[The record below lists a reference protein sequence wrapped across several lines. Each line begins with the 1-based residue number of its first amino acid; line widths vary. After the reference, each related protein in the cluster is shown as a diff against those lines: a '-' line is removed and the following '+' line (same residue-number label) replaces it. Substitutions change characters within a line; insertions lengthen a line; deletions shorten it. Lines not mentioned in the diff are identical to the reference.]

1 MTEGLFSSREATSSY
16 IEWKSRL
23 GLLRLNSFSTLFKS
37 VSVLV
42 GERKL
47 SSSDQVS
54 HSSGLTLDLSETS
67 LHDVSTFQIGDSMS
81 HQNIH

>member
-23 GLLRLNSFSTLFKS
+23 GLLRLNSISTLFKS

-42 GERKL
+42 GERNL

-67 LHDVSTFQIGDSMS
+67 LHDVSTFQIGGSMS

>member
-1 MTEGLFSSREATSSY
+1 MTEGLLSSREAESSY

-23 GLLRLNSFSTLFKS
+23 GLLRLNSFSTLFKP
-37 VSVLV
+37 VSALV

-54 HSSGLTLDLSETS
+54 HSSELILDLSETS